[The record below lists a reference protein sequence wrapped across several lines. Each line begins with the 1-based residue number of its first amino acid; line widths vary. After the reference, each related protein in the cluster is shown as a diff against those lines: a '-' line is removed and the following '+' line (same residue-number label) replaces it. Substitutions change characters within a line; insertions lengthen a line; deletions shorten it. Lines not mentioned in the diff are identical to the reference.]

1 MDHQLTVD
9 TGPAPGAA
17 GQKSDLAALAGA
29 YLELT
34 KPRIVLLIVITGLC
48 AMLLAAHGWPSTWL
62 VIWTMLGLF
71 LSAGGANAVNMWY
84 DRDIDPLMERTR
96 ERPVP
101 SGRLSA
107 VQALTFGI
115 GAGVAATAVLFLAAG
130 WVAAASGLAG
140 YLYYV
145 FIYTMWLKRRT
156 PQNIVIGGA
165 AGAFPPLVGW
175 AAVTGHL
182 ALAPV
187 LLFLIIFLWTPP
199 HFWALALYRQDDYR
213 RAAIPMLPVVAGDRA
228 TKWQSLLYAVALLA
242 SSLLLYT
249 TGTVSALYLWAAA
262 VLGGGFIVVCSLQLF
277 EHPPD
282 FRWARITFRYSLL
295 YLALLFAVM
304 VMSVRA

>member
-1 MDHQLTVD
+1 MKQQLE
-9 TGPAPGAA
+9 A
-17 GQKSDLAALAGA
+17 GQPSAPSGSRSGQGTLVGT

-34 KPRIVLLIVITGLC
+34 KPRIVLLLLVTGLC
-48 AMLLAAHGWPSTWL
+48 AMLLAAHGWPNSWIVL
-62 VIWTMLGLF
+62 WTMLGLG

-84 DRDIDPLMERTR
+84 DRDIDPLMERTKG
-96 ERPVP
+96 RPVP
-101 SGRLSA
+101 SGRLPA
-107 VQALTFGI
+107 ARALAFGVL
-115 GAGVAATAVLFLAAG
+115 AGVASTVLLLAADG
-130 WVAAASGLAG
+130 WVAALASLLG

-175 AAVTGHL
+175 AAVTGHI

-213 RAAIPMLPVVAGDRA
+213 RASIPMLPVVAGDRT
-228 TKWQSLLYAVALLA
+228 TKWQSLMYALALLI

-262 VLGGGFIVVCSLQLF
+262 VLGGGFIVVCALQLF

-295 YLALLFAVM
+295 YLVVLFTAM
-304 VMSVRA
+304 VLSVRA

>member
-17 GQKSDLAALAGA
+17 GQKPDLAALAGA

>member
-17 GQKSDLAALAGA
+17 GQKPDLAALAGA

-115 GAGVAATAVLFLAAG
+115 GAGVAATAVLFMAAG

>member
-1 MDHQLTVD
+1 MKQQLE
-9 TGPAPGAA
+9 A
-17 GQKSDLAALAGA
+17 GQPSAPSGSRSGLGTLVGT

-34 KPRIVLLIVITGLC
+34 KPRIVLLLLVTGLC
-48 AMLLAAHGWPSTWL
+48 AMLLAAHGWPNSWIVL
-62 VIWTMLGLF
+62 WTMLGLG

-84 DRDIDPLMERTR
+84 DRDIDPLMERTKG
-96 ERPVP
+96 RPVP
-101 SGRLSA
+101 SGRLPA
-107 VQALTFGI
+107 ARALAFGVL
-115 GAGVAATAVLFLAAG
+115 AGVASTVLLLAADG
-130 WVAAASGLAG
+130 WVAALASLLG

-145 FIYTMWLKRRT
+145 FIYTMWLKRKT

-175 AAVTGHL
+175 AAVTGHI

-213 RAAIPMLPVVAGDRA
+213 RASIPMLPVVAGDRT
-228 TKWQSLLYAVALLA
+228 TKWQSLMYALALLI

-262 VLGGGFIVVCSLQLF
+262 VLGGGFIVVCALQLF

-295 YLALLFAVM
+295 YLVVLFTAM
-304 VMSVRA
+304 VLSVRA